1 MENILDDFGQKQPT
15 GNKIKL
21 YVLYAIGVLLLIN
34 GFAYMDSKEYIE
46 VIPIFDRRAGLTA
59 MFLLFSVTIIWCHLA
74 VRTHFV
80 LSILM
85 GSFITLLAFTIDY
98 NIIIT
103 ILDTHKPANP
113 FPFWGYISMG
123 YISLSIVLITFLDRI
138 YSRYRKRNRKKGK
151 E

>member
-15 GNKIKL
+15 ENKIKIYIL
-21 YVLYAIGVLLLIN
+21 YTIIVLLLVN
-34 GFAYMDSKEYIE
+34 GFPYMDSKEYIE
-46 VIPIFDRRAGLTA
+46 LTPIFDRRAGLTA
-59 MFLLFSVTIIWCHLA
+59 MFLLFSVTIICCHLA
-74 VRTHFV
+74 VRTHFI

-138 YSRYRKRNRKKGK
+138 YSRYRKKGK